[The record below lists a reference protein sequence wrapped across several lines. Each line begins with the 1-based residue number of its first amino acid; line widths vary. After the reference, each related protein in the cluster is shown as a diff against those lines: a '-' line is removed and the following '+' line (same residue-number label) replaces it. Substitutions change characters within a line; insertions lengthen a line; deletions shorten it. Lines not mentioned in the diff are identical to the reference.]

1 MKSLNEQP
9 IDGGE
14 LLKWVQEPL
23 TKPPRLDSLKMIDLK
38 RDIDFKLYVREDS
51 ISINMLERA
60 QCLWNYPDISVIQ
73 SDLNSRAFIGEP
85 KVRLL
90 MDKRLKPISFFD
102 NQRNQ
107 AFQQNNINS
116 QDEGFSQE

>member
-9 IDGGE
+9 IDGGD

-23 TKPPRLDSLKMIDLK
+23 AKPPRLDSLKIIDLK
-38 RDIDFKLYVREDS
+38 RDIDFKLHVREDS

-73 SDLNSRAFIGEP
+73 SDLNSKSFIGEP
-85 KVRLL
+85 KVKLL

-107 AFQQNNINS
+107 ALQQNNMNS

>member
-9 IDGGE
+9 IDGGD

-23 TKPPRLDSLKMIDLK
+23 AKPPRLDSLKIIDLK
-38 RDIDFKLYVREDS
+38 RDIDFKLHVREDS

-73 SDLNSRAFIGEP
+73 SDLNSKSFIGEP
-85 KVRLL
+85 KVKLL
-90 MDKRLKPISFFD
+90 MDKRLKPICFFD

-107 AFQQNNINS
+107 ALQQNNMNS